1 MISALP
7 ARVMNYRVS
16 AASPT
21 AELITV
27 GQILSEVGDYASTIL
42 DREHLSFTRKC
53 AARLRKVVAE
63 LIARH
68 CIGAPQDLYETEKC
82 DLHPADLSAMTISQ
96 LHSLYRQW
104 PARHEMRLREG
115 REHMTFY
122 YEAKI
127 IRELQ
132 HRKPATKDEQLKIDY
147 SLATYRNE
155 LENLSR
161 IYSLPVTDGEYK
173 AYPDAHKRYTPSELA
188 SLISRFSGYR
198 DILGRERL
206 IEYVDRAIDI
216 IDAHPQE
223 PQVINLAARLVELS
237 RRGLIKSPDR
247 IERCLLEAVETW
259 KKIRPLTKPSW

>member
-1 MISALP
+1 MISTLP
-7 ARVMNYRVS
+7 PRVMNYRVS

-96 LHSLYRQW
+96 LHNLYRQW

-127 IRELQ
+127 VSELQ

-147 SLATYRNE
+147 CTATYRNE
-155 LENLSR
+155 LENLSL
-161 IYSLPVTDGEYK
+161 IYSLPVTHGEYK
-173 AYPDAHKRYTPSELA
+173 AYPDEPQRYTPSDLA
-188 SLISRFSGYR
+188 SLIARYSNYR
-198 DILGRERL
+198 DIIGRDIL
-206 IEYVDRAIDI
+206 IEYVDLALDLLNCEGRNTSTLPI
-216 IDAHPQE
+216 ITQLSS
-223 PQVINLAARLVELS
+223 LAQN
-237 RRGLIKSPDR
+237 K
-247 IERCLLEAVETW
+247 T
-259 KKIRPLTKPSW
+259 IRMPGG

>member
-63 LIARH
+63 LMARR
-68 CIGAPQDLYETEKC
+68 CIVSPQDLYETEKC
-82 DLHPADLSAMTISQ
+82 DLHPADLPAMTISH
-96 LHSLYRQW
+96 LHNLYRQW

-127 IRELQ
+127 VSELQ
-132 HRKPATKDEQLKIDY
+132 RRKPATKDEQLKIDY
-147 SLATYRNE
+147 CTATYRNE
-155 LENLSR
+155 LENLSL
-161 IYSLPVTDGEYK
+161 IYSLPVTHGEYK
-173 AYPDAHKRYTPSELA
+173 AYPDETKRYTPSELA
-188 SLISRFSGYR
+188 SQIARYSNYC
-198 DILGRERL
+198 DIIGREIL
-206 IEYVDRAIDI
+206 IEYVDLALDRLNREGRNTSTLPI
-216 IDAHPQE
+216 ITQLSALSQNKPIRMPQWTSNTG
-223 PQVINLAARLVELS
+223 QTI
-237 RRGLIKSPDR
+237 
-247 IERCLLEAVETW
+247 
-259 KKIRPLTKPSW
+259 